1 MFVGCFMPLQRTFA
15 QMAEIGKD
23 IHKAAELLK
32 RGKLVAIP
40 TETVYGLAANAFNSE
55 AVLNVFEAKAR
66 PHFDPLIVH
75 SSSAE
80 WVKQHVAETSPMAQI
95 LMDEFWPGPLTLVL
109 PKKEIV
115 PDVVTSGLDN
125 VAVRVPSHPMTQ
137 DLLRMLDFPLAAPSA
152 NPFGYVS
159 PTTAQHVQDQLG
171 DKIDYILDGGPTTV
185 GLEST
190 IIGFEEGKPVVF
202 RLGGLSIDV
211 IEDVVGKVELSLNQ
225 SSDPKAPG
233 MLKSHYAPGKPL
245 YFGNPGE
252 MITDFEGKRIGF
264 LGFMTRLEFLPPQQ
278 QLILSPHGDL
288 HEAAVNLFAF
298 MREFEK
304 LPVDLILAERLPDI
318 GLGRAINDRL
328 RRASVNP

>member
-1 MFVGCFMPLQRTFA
+1 
-15 QMAEIGKD
+15 MAEIGTD
-23 IHKAAELLK
+23 IEKAASLLR

-40 TETVYGLAANAFNSE
+40 TETVYGLAGDAFNE
-55 AVLNVFEAKAR
+55 AAVLSIFEAKNR
-66 PHFDPLIVH
+66 PQFDPLIVH
-75 SSSAE
+75 SSGIE
-80 WVKQHVAETSPMAQI
+80 WVKEHVAEIPQI
-95 LMDEFWPGPLTLVL
+95 ARRLMDEFWPGPMTLVL
-109 PKKEIV
+109 PKKDIV
-115 PDVVTSGLDN
+115 PDLVTSGLDN

-137 DLLRMLDFPLAAPSA
+137 KLLHKIDFPLAAPSA

-159 PTTAQHVQDQLG
+159 PTTAQHVNDQLG
-171 DKIDYILDGGPTTV
+171 DKIDYILDGGPTKV

-190 IIGFEEGKPVVF
+190 IIGFEDGKPIVY
-202 RLGGLSIDV
+202 RLGGLSIEV
-211 IEDVVGKVELSLNQ
+211 IEDLIGSVEVTLNQ

-252 MITDFEGKRIGF
+252 MITEFEGKRIGF
-264 LGFMTRLEFLPPQQ
+264 LGFMTRLEFLPPDR

-304 LPVDLILAERLPDI
+304 FPVDLILAERLPEI
-318 GLGRAINDRL
+318 GLGKAINDRL
-328 RRASVNP
+328 RRAAVNS

>member
-1 MFVGCFMPLQRTFA
+1 
-15 QMAEIGKD
+15 MAEIGTD
-23 IHKAAELLK
+23 IQKAASLLR

-40 TETVYGLAANAFNSE
+40 TETVYGLAGNAFNEE
-55 AVLNVFEAKAR
+55 AVLSIFETKNR
-66 PHFDPLIVH
+66 PQFDPLIVH
-75 SSSAE
+75 SSSIQ
-80 WVKQHVAETSPMAQI
+80 WVKEHVAEIPQIARI
-95 LMDEFWPGPLTLVL
+95 LMDEFWPGPMTLVL
-109 PKKEIV
+109 PKKENI
-115 PDVVTSGLDN
+115 PDLVTSGLDS

-137 DLLRMLDFPLAAPSA
+137 ELLQMLDFPLAAPSA

-159 PTTAQHVQDQLG
+159 PTTAQHVNDQLG
-171 DKIDYILDGGPTTV
+171 DKIDYILDGGSTTV

-190 IIGFEEGKPVVF
+190 IIGFEEGKPIVY

-211 IEDVVGKVELSLNQ
+211 IEESIGPVEIALNQ

-252 MITDFEGKRIGF
+252 LISDFDGKRIGF
-264 LGFMTRLEFLPPQQ
+264 LGFMTRLEFLPNDR

-304 LPVDLILAERLPDI
+304 FPVDIILAEQLPEI

-328 RRASVNP
+328 RRAAVNS

>member
-1 MFVGCFMPLQRTFA
+1 MRLRVFEPITFA
-15 QMAEIGKD
+15 AMAEIGTD
-23 IHKAAELLK
+23 IQKAARLLK
-32 RGKLVAIP
+32 LGKLVAIP
-40 TETVYGLAANAFNSE
+40 TETVYGLAANAFDPD
-55 AVLNVFEAKAR
+55 AVLTVYEAKNR

-80 WVKQHVAETSPMAQI
+80 WVKQHVANIPPMAQT

-109 PKKEIV
+109 PKKPVV

-125 VAVRVPSHPMTQ
+125 VAVRVPQHPMTQ
-137 DLLRMLDFPLAAPSA
+137 DLIRLLDFPLAAPSA

-159 PTTAQHVQDQLG
+159 PTTAQHVEDQLG
-171 DKIDYILDGGPTTV
+171 NKVDYILDGGSTTV

-190 IIGFEEGKPVVF
+190 IIGFEEAKPVVY

-211 IEDVVGKVELSLNQ
+211 IEDLIGPVEMGLNL

-252 MITDFEGKRIGF
+252 MITEFEGKRIGF
-264 LGFMTRLEFLPPQQ
+264 LGFMTRLEFLPPNR
-278 QLILSPHGDL
+278 QLLLSPHGDL
-288 HEAAVNLFAF
+288 HEAAMNLFAF
-298 MREFEK
+298 MRQFEK
-304 LPVDLILAERLPDI
+304 LPVDVILAEQLPEI
-318 GLGRAINDRL
+318 GLGKAINDRL
-328 RRASVNP
+328 RRAAVNQ

>member
-1 MFVGCFMPLQRTFA
+1 MFEPITFA
-15 QMAEIGKD
+15 AMAEIGTD
-23 IHKAAELLK
+23 IQKAARLLK

-40 TETVYGLAANAFNSE
+40 TETVYGLAANAFNEE
-55 AVLNVFEAKAR
+55 AVLSIFEAKNR

-80 WVKQHVAETSPMAQI
+80 WVKQHVANIPPIAQT

-109 PKKEIV
+109 PKKPVV

-125 VAVRVPSHPMTQ
+125 VAVRVPQHPMTQ
-137 DLLRMLDFPLAAPSA
+137 DLIRLLDFPLAAPSA

-159 PTTAQHVQDQLG
+159 PTTAQHVEDQLG
-171 DKIDYILDGGPTTV
+171 DKVDYILDGGSTTV

-190 IIGFEEGKPVVF
+190 IIGFEEAKPVVY

-211 IEDVVGKVELSLNQ
+211 IEDLIGPVEMGLNM

-252 MITDFEGKRIGF
+252 MITEFEGKRIGF
-264 LGFMTRLEFLPPQQ
+264 LGFMTRLEFLPPNR
-278 QLILSPHGDL
+278 QLLLSPHGDL
-288 HEAAVNLFAF
+288 HEAAMNLFAF
-298 MREFEK
+298 MRQFEK
-304 LPVDLILAERLPDI
+304 LPVDVILAEQLPEI
-318 GLGRAINDRL
+318 GLGKAINDRL
-328 RRASVNP
+328 RRAAVN